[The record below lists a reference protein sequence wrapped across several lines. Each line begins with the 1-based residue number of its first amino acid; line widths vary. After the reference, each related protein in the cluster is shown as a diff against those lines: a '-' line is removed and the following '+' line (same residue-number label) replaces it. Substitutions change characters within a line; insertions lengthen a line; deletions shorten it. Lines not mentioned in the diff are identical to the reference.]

1 MGEEGFRGRGRG
13 IVMGE
18 PEAVA
23 ADVVDK
29 EMVVELG
36 VEGLVED
43 DGERRPCHSKMEL
56 KPPRVPQSPWFNRE
70 TVACCSIAAL
80 AFMTVASDPDRDA
93 NKSMLD
99 VTRIGRF
106 LPLLRDDRAL
116 TSAGDCSGARMSGL
130 VLVLHGIFVSSS
142 ICFCVIVVVFFDL
155 FGVLRKLLGLFGR
168 DVFIIRSSFSC
179 SEEIS

>member
-1 MGEEGFRGRGRG
+1 MGEEGRGGRGVV
-13 IVMGE
+13 IIMGE

-29 EMVVELG
+29 EVVVEL
-36 VEGLVED
+36 EGLVG
-43 DGERRPCHSKMEL
+43 DGERRPCHSKTEL

-80 AFMTVASDPDRDA
+80 AFTTVASDPDRDA

-142 ICFCVIVVVFFDL
+142 ICFCVNVVVFFDF